1 MARRPGTTQELK
13 EADGPGRVRSGHD
26 GPVGSYASAEEL
38 VELLMRYTP
47 RRGEAGRVAGSLVKR
62 FKGLRGV
69 FEARTDEL
77 TCVDGVTEDT
87 AILINLV
94 KALSA
99 EHLKTRVLGRGAD
112 DSGDELS
119 DYLTLAFS
127 GERVEKFLAV
137 YLDSAGKVSA
147 VEVLHEGTINQ
158 TMVYPRK
165 AIERAFAHKAH
176 SVIFVH
182 NHPSGN
188 ATPSDT
194 DRELARV
201 LERAASAVGLE
212 VRDHMIVGKKNCFS
226 SARDGWG

>member
-1 MARRPGTTQELK
+1 MASRPGTTEELK
-13 EADGPGRVRSGHD
+13 ATDGAGR
-26 GPVGSYASAEEL
+26 GSDDLERPEEGAERL
-38 VELLMRYTP
+38 VELLVRYTP
-47 RRGEAGRVAGSLVKR
+47 KRAEAGRIAGSLVAR

-69 FEARTDEL
+69 FEARTEEL
-77 TCVDGVTEDT
+77 TRVCGVTEDT

-99 EHLKTRVLGRGAD
+99 EHLKKRVVGSNAETSGA
-112 DSGDELS
+112 ELR
-119 DYLTLAFS
+119 DYLTLALS

-137 YLDSAGKVSA
+137 YLDSSGDVCA

-165 AIERAFAHKAH
+165 AIERAFRHKAH
-176 SVIFVH
+176 SVIFIH
-182 NHPSGN
+182 NHPSGD

-212 VRDHMIVGKKNCFS
+212 VRDHMIVGKNRCFS
-226 SARDGWG
+226 SRCDGWG